1 MAASFKED
9 LEKFDTDIKSKY
21 RTKDQSLNIPY
32 DIDFILITFQGTFS
46 IKDTWKK
53 YFNDFGLEASAF
65 YDFGRK
71 GLFAVA
77 DREKFQTFITN
88 VHNFIEYELEGN
100 QAVQYSSYIK
110 YIAGFELLKSKDIL
124 KFKLE
129 NTGNIVYLSLINLPL
144 DESVKQQ
151 IFQSLTDYL
160 EQVSISYK
168 YDEESDR
175 IELQNPASEQIQK
188 IVQNFDIIE
197 SVTCSAFTTVRPSD
211 FGTVKRQSGFT
222 IQNADD
228 DLPIIGIIDT
238 GIEMQTALAPLI
250 INDSSYTLAG
260 NPLIDQAGRNR
271 LGHGTAVAAL
281 AALGKH
287 NHKNNF
293 EGEVKADAK
302 LLSIKIS
309 DNGNGFISELDL
321 LKMLYDVKAKY
332 PEIRL
337 FTLTSCYSN
346 FMHKN
351 ETFSDYTYSLDKFAY
366 ETDSLIFICT
376 GNNEN
381 CINENTNYDL
391 SYFHGDHTNLS
402 TPADSLNNIT
412 VGAAVDNMKE
422 SVYLGIADGREF
434 PALYTRKGHIDLSA
448 IYSANKNNKH
458 YFKPDVIE
466 SGGDIGFYNETT
478 LDWMDEPALTLL
490 SARSEIGT
498 MQEVGT
504 SFATPLVA
512 NLAARIIKQYPTISN
527 ESVKALIINGASLN
541 LTPFSSDVSKLQNR
555 VAGNGIVDGFKS
567 LYSTE
572 NSATLILEDK
582 IGNGKIRVYPIN
594 FPEYLVKD
602 DLGKKRGILKVTATL
617 CFKFLPIKNNQLS

>member
-1 MAASFKED
+1 MPEKSHLKFLNEKQISEIKDFKYNYGPISNEDEDSVPKNYFRMAASFKED

-222 IQNADD
+222 IQNGDE

-478 LDWMDEPALTLL
+478 LDWMDEPALTQITQLKFF
-490 SARSEIGT
+490 EISLWGNPK
-498 MQEVGT
+498 
-504 SFATPLVA
+504 F
-512 NLAARIIKQYPTISN
+512 RRTIFC
-527 ESVKALIINGASLN
+527 V
-541 LTPFSSDVSKLQNR
+541 FW
-555 VAGNGIVDGFKS
+555 
-567 LYSTE
+567 
-572 NSATLILEDK
+572 
-582 IGNGKIRVYPIN
+582 
-594 FPEYLVKD
+594 
-602 DLGKKRGILKVTATL
+602 
-617 CFKFLPIKNNQLS
+617 